1 MGAGGIGAPA
11 AIALVAAGIRDFLVA
26 DDDLV
31 EETNLHRQILFDPAD
46 LGAPKVDAF
55 CRAIERIS
63 GGAARAVGRRGRALP
78 DNVLE
83 LVRDADVVV
92 DATDNFATRFLLADA
107 ARIARRPV
115 VHAAAVRLQ
124 ATVMASAAAGA
135 PCYRCVFED
144 LPDGETIDCAT
155 GGILG
160 PVCGVSGALAA
171 ELVLRI
177 LGIVERPAHGFLYTF
192 DAAID
197 RLRAVPVRA
206 RADCPLCGDKPSLVT
221 IDESRYEG
229 PVCTP

>member
-11 AIALVAAGIRDFLVA
+11 AIALVAGGIRDFLVA

-31 EETNLHRQILFDPAD
+31 EETNLHRQILFDDAD
-46 LGAPKVDAF
+46 VGRPKVAAF

-63 GGAARAVGRRGRALP
+63 GGAARAEARHGRALP
-78 DNVLE
+78 DNVVD
-83 LVRDADVVV
+83 LVGEADVVL

-115 VHAAAVRLQ
+115 VHAAAVRLH
-124 ATVMASAAAGA
+124 ATVMASPAEGG

-144 LPDGETIDCAT
+144 LPEGDAIDCAT

-177 LGIVERPAHGFLYTF
+177 LGLVSRPAYGFLYTF
-192 DAAID
+192 DAATD
-197 RLRAVPVRA
+197 RLRTVAVRA

-221 IDESRYEG
+221 IDEARYEG
-229 PVCTP
+229 PVCSS